1 MKQIKTSL
9 LTGLSLLA
17 FCFQPAIAANM
28 EEQVK
33 GAQAVGGLCKGYA
46 EEIGRDSSHF
56 SELNMQTI
64 KIAETLGYTDDFD
77 NYENEV
83 SALQE
88 ILDKK
93 LKGQYHSVHEIYGD
107 WCRRYYEAF
116 IKRAGG

>member
-1 MKQIKTSL
+1 MFFLVLVMFSL
-9 LTGLSLLA
+9 
-17 FCFQPAIAANM
+17 QPAIAATM

-33 GAQAVGGLCKGYA
+33 GAQAVGALCKAYA

-64 KIAETLGYTDDFD
+64 KIAEKLGYTDDFE
-77 NYENEV
+77 NYKTEV

-88 ILDKK
+88 VLDKR
-93 LKGQYHSVHEIYGD
+93 LRDQYRTVQEIYGD
-107 WCRRYYEAF
+107 WCRRFYEAF